1 MLLLNFIIKEILP
14 LLHHDLPA
22 QHHDIFL
29 MEVLSKMSVEEVE
42 TMAIK
47 YLGVP
52 HPEIQT
58 IAAGV
63 REDIPARKFKVLYL

>member
-1 MLLLNFIIKEILP
+1 MSLQNQ
-14 LLHHDLPA
+14 DA
-22 QHHDIFL
+22 FL
-29 MEVLSKMSVEEVE
+29 MDLVDKMSVEEVE
-42 TMAIK
+42 TIAIR

-63 REDIPARKFKVLYL
+63 REDIPARKFKVLYS